1 MLLEG
6 KKALIFG
13 VANNKSI
20 AWGIA
25 QAFKQAGASL
35 AFNYL
40 GDAIKKRV
48 DPLAEEIGA
57 DFTFQ
62 CDVSSDEQIAAS
74 AQLVKEKWGNVDIL
88 VHSVAFANREDLQGD
103 FLSTSRAGFHL
114 ALDISA
120 YSLVAL
126 CREFSPMMSEG
137 SSVMAMT
144 YYASNK
150 IMPFYNVMAV
160 AKAALECEVRYL
172 ANDLGPKGIR
182 VNAISAGPVKTL
194 AASAVHSL
202 KGALGK
208 IEANAPLR
216 RNITPLDVGGTATY
230 LASPLSSAVTGQ
242 VIFVDSG
249 ISLIMC

>member
-1 MLLEG
+1 MLLQG

-25 QAFKQAGASL
+25 QQFRQAGASL

-48 DPLAEEIGA
+48 EPLAEEIGA

-74 AQLVKEKWGNVDIL
+74 AEFVKEKWGNVDIL
-88 VHSVAFANREDLQGD
+88 VHSVAFANREDLSGD
-103 FLSTSRAGFHL
+103 FVSTSRAGFHL

-126 CREFSPMMSEG
+126 CREFSPMMNPG

-144 YYASNK
+144 YYASQK

-172 ANDLGPKGIR
+172 ANDLGPRGIR

-208 IEANAPLR
+208 IEENAPLR
-216 RNITPLDVGGTATY
+216 RNINPLDVGGTATY
-230 LASPLSSAVTGQ
+230 LASDLASAVTGQ

-249 ISLIMC
+249 ISLVMC

>member
-62 CDVSSDEQIAAS
+62 CDVSSDEQSAAS

-103 FLSTSRAGFHL
+103 FVSTSRAGFHL

>member
-74 AQLVKEKWGNVDIL
+74 AQLVKEKWGSVDIL

-103 FLSTSRAGFHL
+103 FVSTSRAGFHL

>member
-103 FLSTSRAGFHL
+103 FVSTSRAGFHL

>member
-62 CDVSSDEQIAAS
+62 CDVSSDEQIAES
-74 AQLVKEKWGNVDIL
+74 AKLVEEKWGNVDIL
-88 VHSVAFANREDLQGD
+88 VHSVAFANREDLQGE
-103 FLSTSRAGFHL
+103 FIATSRAGFHL

-126 CREFSPMMSEG
+126 SRAFAPMMKEG
-137 SSVMAMT
+137 SSIMAMT

-242 VIFVDSG
+242 VVFVDSG
-249 ISLIMC
+249 ISLVMC